1 MRGFLALLPAGKIIE
16 KAICWPLCNK
26 ILAKITFIF
35 RWLGGM
41 QMRNVGI
48 MLIACAMAGGA
59 VSVEARELRDNDK
72 YMCSWGAG
80 TAARAQEL
88 KLSGV
93 SLYAARQ
100 KLKTYQFKKPW
111 MHMMAMGITE
121 QTYDS
126 RSRVKPEVIRQSFY
140 QDCLHYKLARK

>member
-1 MRGFLALLPAGKIIE
+1 MRIIWIALIS
-16 KAICWPLCNK
+16 
-26 ILAKITFIF
+26 
-35 RWLGGM
+35 
-41 QMRNVGI
+41 VGI
-48 MLIACAMAGGA
+48 ASLA
-59 VSVEARELRDNDK
+59 VSAQARELMPNDR

-100 KLKTYQFKKPW
+100 KIQAYKFAKSW
-111 MHMMAMGITE
+111 MRMMAMGITE

-126 RSRVKPEVIRQSFY
+126 PTRIKPAALRESFY
-140 QDCLHYKLARK
+140 EDCVRYKLARK

>member
-1 MRGFLALLPAGKIIE
+1 LFALAGLVISAE
-16 KAICWPLCNK
+16 
-26 ILAKITFIF
+26 AK
-35 RWLGGM
+35 
-41 QMRNVGI
+41 
-48 MLIACAMAGGA
+48 
-59 VSVEARELRDNDK
+59 ELMTNEK

-100 KLKTYQFKKPW
+100 KIRSYKFDKSW
-111 MHMMAMGITE
+111 MRMMAMGITE

-126 RSRVKPEVIRQSFY
+126 ASRIKPAAVRQSFY
-140 QDCLHYKLARK
+140 EDCVRYKLAHK

>member
-1 MRGFLALLPAGKIIE
+1 
-16 KAICWPLCNK
+16 
-26 ILAKITFIF
+26 
-35 RWLGGM
+35 M

-48 MLIACAMAGGA
+48 MLIACSLAGGA
-59 VSVEARELRDNDK
+59 AAVQARELREGDK

-100 KLKTYQFKKPW
+100 KIQSITFNKSW
-111 MHMMAMGITE
+111 MRMMAMGITE

-126 RSRVKPEVIRQSFY
+126 GSRLKPEAIRQGFY
-140 QDCLHYKLARK
+140 QDCVRYKVARK

>member
-1 MRGFLALLPAGKIIE
+1 MRKIWIALIPLVVAGIT
-16 KAICWPLCNK
+16 NSTQ
-26 ILAKITFIF
+26 AKE
-35 RWLGGM
+35 LGT
-41 QMRNVGI
+41 Q
-48 MLIACAMAGGA
+48 
-59 VSVEARELRDNDK
+59 DQ

-100 KLKTYQFKKPW
+100 KIQAYKFAKTW
-111 MHMMAMGITE
+111 MRMMALGITE

-126 RSRVKPEVIRQSFY
+126 SSRLKPTAVRQSFY
-140 QDCLHYKLARK
+140 EDCVRYKLARK

>member
-1 MRGFLALLPAGKIIE
+1 
-16 KAICWPLCNK
+16 
-26 ILAKITFIF
+26 
-35 RWLGGM
+35 
-41 QMRNVGI
+41 MRNVWIG
-48 MLIACAMAGGA
+48 LISLSVAGLA
-59 VSVEARELRDNDK
+59 VSAQARELKPGDT

-100 KLKTYQFKKPW
+100 KIQSYKFAKSW
-111 MHMMAMGITE
+111 MRMMAMGITE

-126 RSRVKPEVIRQSFY
+126 PTKMKPAALRQSFY
-140 QDCLHYKLARK
+140 DDCVKYKLARK